1 MHAATPRLHF
11 QTLCQHEVF
20 RVIYI
25 STMNAGSL
33 WSRHV
38 NYGNTINVFFIFR
51 KKRHKTVEFF
61 AFLTTELSSYKMCKV
76 GMLFSTLQASI

>member
-11 QTLCQHEVF
+11 QTLCQHEVL
-20 RVIYI
+20 RVI

-33 WSRHV
+33 CSRHV

-51 KKRHKTVEFF
+51 KKRHKIVEMF
-61 AFLTTELSSYKMCKV
+61 ALLTTELSSYKMCKV
-76 GMLFSTLQASI
+76 GMLFCALQA

>member
-20 RVIYI
+20 RVI

-33 WSRHV
+33 CPRHV

-51 KKRHKTVEFF
+51 KKRHKIVEIF
-61 AFLTTELSSYKMCKV
+61 ALLTTELSSYKMCKV
-76 GMLFSTLQASI
+76 GMLFCALHA